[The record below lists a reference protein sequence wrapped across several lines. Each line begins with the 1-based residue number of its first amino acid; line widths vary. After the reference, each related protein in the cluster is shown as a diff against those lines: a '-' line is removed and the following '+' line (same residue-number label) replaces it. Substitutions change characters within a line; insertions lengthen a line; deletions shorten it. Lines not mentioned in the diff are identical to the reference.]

1 MNVKTAK
8 RFVVI
13 QKQQRRIIPIVQ
25 NIREN
30 EKEN

>member
-13 QKQQRRIIPIVQ
+13 QKQQRRIIPIAQ

-30 EKEN
+30 